1 MEDGRHCR
9 PKNKG
14 RFASRTGA
22 SWCQP
27 SGQQRPGKPPNF
39 FLPPDQRLSARSAG
53 SQHASSASLAASAA
67 TRPYQR
73 GRTNSP
79 GLTYP
84 RALTCVQH
92 TNHATRA
99 TSIVVYLPDSTLRCS
114 CHSALP
120 VIPCP
125 LLQLGDPR
133 AWGPGTRHRRPR
145 RRLPCPPCS
154 LILIF

>member
-1 MEDGRHCR
+1 MEGTAGQ
-9 PKNKG
+9 KIKA
-14 RFASRTGA
+14 ASHLVRGHLGVNRVA
-22 SWCQP
+22 SKDQANLLI
-27 SGQQRPGKPPNF
+27 SS
-39 FLPPDQRLSARSAG
+39 LPPDQRLSARSAG

-120 VIPCP
+120 VTPCP

-145 RRLPCPPCS
+145 RRLPCSPCS